1 MNKFTIIRQKLSLI
15 FIIITF
21 IIAGLVYLNCVYN
34 SLFVWYDNDN
44 DVNLTDGI
52 IPVSSMFG
60 YKILSN
66 SYVVNGTCTKYNN
79 DIILTTN
86 INTISFKIF
95 KIIFTLYFM
104 IIILTYVSQFIAWEV
119 IEANPFENTFYSEFK
134 DIIILGIV
142 SAFALSIISYNFNN
156 PGDNEYKEYNDLE
169 ETFESYLFAQ
179 YMKIK
184 LQEDKDTLI
193 DIIKNTN
200 KSNFNNKDDYERIII
215 SAKSRFKESKDTC
228 LEFLLLCKDL
238 CDINGAP
245 PAPAVQVAKTNVDV
259 VKIFH
264 KFLINCQISDSDKNM
279 RRRYNMVKV
288 ADDIVDTKIVK
299 PTVIY
304 IDDISEMYNVSKKD
318 IDKKFNNIAESLS
331 PIYDELEEILIIGKN
346 EGKEVYYTIESFK
359 KPAESWLENIFT
371 NYILKYIGYVF
382 SDINCIISE
391 LNFLKTNFT
400 SIFELLAKAGRAIN
414 PFGGNDEVYYNK
426 KDDETKNMNIV
437 LLTSLL
443 TKEFLK
449 DCEKSTHQ
457 NYGDYLKKLRDY
469 AINDVDDKKSFINLM
484 NEAKR
489 TTFKDLFIK
498 GLVTGIIV
506 FAFANIV
513 LKKYYNI
520 YHKELLESIDK
531 DIVLYRIYG
540 DSFNKFKYRTIK
552 KLLNPNSYWLNALI
566 SLLII
571 LILLKPLP
579 LISST
584 NINLKC

>member
-21 IIAGLVYLNCVYN
+21 IIAGLVFLNCVYN

-44 DVNLTDGI
+44 DVNLTDEI

-66 SYVVNGTCTKYNN
+66 SYIVNGTCSKYNN
-79 DIILTTN
+79 DVILTTN

-95 KIIFTLYFM
+95 KMIFTLYVIM
-104 IIILTYVSQFIAWEV
+104 IILTYFSQLIARQV
-119 IEANPFENTFYSEFK
+119 IEVNPFEISFWSEFR
-134 DIIILGIV
+134 DIIILGLL
-142 SAFALSIISYNFNN
+142 SAFAMLYLSNRYTWSDN
-156 PGDNEYKEYNDLE
+156 PVDKEYKEYNDIE
-169 ETFESYLFAQ
+169 ETFESYLFVR
-179 YMKIK
+179 YMN
-184 LQEDKDTLI
+184 LTDNDKVTLI

-200 KSNFNNKDDYERIII
+200 KSNFNNKDDYERIIK
-215 SAKSRFKESKDTC
+215 SAKFEESKDTC
-228 LEFLLLCKDL
+228 LDFLQLCKDL
-238 CDINGAP
+238 CDINID
-245 PAPAVQVAKTNVDV
+245 TNVDV
-259 VKIFH
+259 VKTFH
-264 KFLINCQISDSDKNM
+264 NFLINCQISDNEKNM
-279 RRRYNMVKV
+279 KKRYNVVMVSDNIGDENKED
-288 ADDIVDTKIVK
+288 A
-299 PTVIY
+299 IY
-304 IDDISEMYNVSKKD
+304 IDNIDEEMYNVSKKD
-318 IDKKFNNIAESLS
+318 IDKQINNIAKSLS
-331 PIYDELEEILIIGKN
+331 VKYDEIGKILIVGTNK
-346 EGKEVYYTIESFK
+346 GKEVYYTIESLK
-359 KPAESWLENIFT
+359 KPVESWLENIFT

-391 LNFLKTNFT
+391 LNFLKTNFN

-426 KDDETKNMNIV
+426 KEDETINMNIV

-443 TKEFLK
+443 TKKFLK
-449 DCEKSTHQ
+449 NCEESKHQ
-457 NYGDYLKKLRDY
+457 NYGDYLKTMRDY
-469 AINDVDDKKSFINLM
+469 AINNVDDKKSFINLM
-484 NEAKR
+484 NEAKKS
-489 TTFKDLFIK
+489 TFNDLFIK

-540 DSFNKFKYRTIK
+540 DSYNKFKYRTIK
-552 KLLNPNSYWLNALI
+552 TLLNANDYSLNAVI
-566 SLLII
+566 SLVII
-571 LILLKPLP
+571 ALLLKPLP

-584 NINLKC
+584 DINLKCSP